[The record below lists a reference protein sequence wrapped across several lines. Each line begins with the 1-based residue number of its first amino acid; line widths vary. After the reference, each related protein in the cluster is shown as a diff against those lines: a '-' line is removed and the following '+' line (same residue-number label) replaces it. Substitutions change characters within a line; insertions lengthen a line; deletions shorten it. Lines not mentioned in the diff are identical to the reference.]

1 MVFFWR
7 FRLCYHLNG
16 SHRKVK
22 HFCGTLSIR
31 FENKFHYYIICRN
44 ANVGS
49 SFHSSYAAQ
58 YSTVRYT
65 LKSISFDGNV
75 ILRTD
80 PKMCKKKK
88 HLFDITC
95 DAFPIL
101 FFIFKLSATFMGFEV
116 FLLHNFHIYHLLF
129 NTSALVLS
137 LPCSYSDFSQR
148 QFNLIHIKLSKLRHN
163 NKSQECFEALCF

>member
-1 MVFFWR
+1 MPMWAAA
-7 FRLCYHLNG
+7 
-16 SHRKVK
+16 SIHRM
-22 HFCGTLSIR
+22 L
-31 FENKFHYYIICRN
+31 
-44 ANVGS
+44 
-49 SFHSSYAAQ
+49 
-58 YSTVRYT
+58 YSTVQYT

-137 LPCSYSDFSQR
+137 LSCSYSDFSQR